1 MKCVLATCR
10 DFFVQQTQTP
20 LAPDDLLLQ
29 EALQAR
35 GVQVDVV
42 PWERESYDW
51 EHADL
56 VVVRSAWNWHLA
68 HQDYLQWCQRVDRA
82 TVLLNPLRAIH
93 WNSDKYRYF
102 SDLRRAGVPTIPTL
116 LLTRQSQADLSNLLD
131 ATGWRKVILK
141 PSVSAN
147 SYATLVVDQ
156 TQQDSLVHGQR
167 QLASLL
173 QERDMLLQPFLEG
186 VVHGQVS
193 HVFFRGKWSHA
204 FTKPH
209 LQVRL
214 SSGLSTD
221 EPEQCISASPE
232 KIALASFTLETAQ
245 QVLGIDPLVFARVD
259 LVRDHGQWMCMEL
272 EMNEPALHL
281 EANEYRACSQLAEAI
296 MASGAISSGR
306 HRSGWA
312 GSLSVR

>member
-1 MKCVLATCR
+1 MNCVLVTCR
-10 DFFVQQTQTP
+10 DFFVQQTP
-20 LAPDDLLLQ
+20 LAPDDLLLRK
-29 EALQAR
+29 ALQAR

-42 PWERESYDW
+42 PWEDESYNW

-68 HQDYLQWCQRVDRA
+68 HQAYLQWCQRVDRA

-102 SDLRRAGVPTIPTL
+102 ADLRRAGVPTIPTL
-116 LLTRQSQADLSNLLD
+116 LLSRQSQVDLSHLLD
-131 ATGWRKVILK
+131 TTGWRKVILK

-147 SYATLVVDQ
+147 SYATLVIDR
-156 TQQDSLVHGQR
+156 TQQNSLAQGQR

-173 QERDMLLQPFLEG
+173 RERDMLIQPFLEG

-193 HVFFRGKWSHA
+193 HVFFQGKWSHA

-221 EPEQCISASPE
+221 EPEQCISASSE
-232 KIALASFTLETAQ
+232 EIALASFILEAAQ
-245 QVLGIDPLVFARVD
+245 QVLGIDTLVFARVD
-259 LVRDHGQWMCMEL
+259 LVRDGGQWMCMEL
-272 EMNEPALHL
+272 EINEPALHL
-281 EANEYRACSQLAEAI
+281 EANEYRACSQLADAI
-296 MASGAISSGR
+296 IASGMVSSTGHRLGR
-306 HRSGWA
+306 A
-312 GSLSVR
+312 GSLCAR

>member
-1 MKCVLATCR
+1 MKCVLVTCR

-20 LAPDDLLLQ
+20 LAPDDLLLR

-42 PWERESYDW
+42 PWEYEGYDW
-51 EHADL
+51 EYADL

-68 HQDYLQWCQRVDRA
+68 HQAYLQWCQRVERA
-82 TVLLNPLRAIH
+82 TVLLNPLRAIY

-116 LLTRQSQADLSNLLD
+116 LLTRQSQADLSHLLD
-131 ATGWRKVILK
+131 TTGWRKVILK

-156 TQQDSLVHGQR
+156 TQQDSLAQGQR

-173 QERDMLLQPFLEG
+173 QERDMLIQPFLEG

-232 KIALASFTLETAQ
+232 EIALASFILETAQ
-245 QVLGIDPLVFARVD
+245 HVLGIDALVFARVD
-259 LVRDHGQWMCMEL
+259 LVRDRDQWMCMEL
-272 EMNEPALHL
+272 EINEPALHL
-281 EANEYRACSQLAEAI
+281 EANEYRACAQLADAI
-296 MASGAISSGR
+296 VASGAVSSGGR
-306 HRSGWA
+306 RSVWA
-312 GSLSVR
+312 GSLSIR